1 MVIAC
6 CDISRR
12 AFLGGAA
19 VVSAGVVGCARSEA
33 QSIETV
39 TPEMFGA
46 KGDGRANDS
55 AALAAMAAHVNARG
69 SGEIA
74 FRAGA
79 TYLVGAQRARAAGD
93 YAYEPAPLMEFAG
106 LAKPLVIRG
115 NGARIKCAPGLRYG
129 TFDPHTGEAVR
140 RPLPNYRRG
149 EWATPYRWMVS
160 VSGCN
165 AAIELTDLE
174 LDGSLDSLLIG
185 GPWGDTGLQIQA
197 YGIGLYNNVGTE
209 TLRNIHSH
217 HHGLDGLVI
226 DGVDRAR
233 AAGSIF
239 DRVTCEY
246 NGRQGCSVVGG
257 RGYRFTG
264 CRFNHTGR
272 SRVATSPAAGCDI
285 EAEGGKMVRDLAFE
299 HCEFVNNVGCGMVAD
314 SGESANARF
323 ADCRFVGTTSWS
335 VWPRKPSF
343 RFERCTF
350 VGALVNAYGDAAHPA
365 LATQFIGCTFRDDPR
380 LSPNGK
386 IYRGE
391 NSDGPV
397 VDLSDSRNVRFS
409 HCSFLLTH
417 TLVLPWSTGAIY
429 ADCTMR
435 QASPRTAY
443 PRGAY
448 VGTNSIVGKVEL
460 AGSTVA
466 GVLTVNGVRVPPTAR
481 GLG

>member
-1 MVIAC
+1 MMFA
-6 CDISRR
+6 DSALSRR

-19 VVSAGVVGCARSEA
+19 VVSAGVAGCARSQA
-33 QSIETV
+33 QPTDPI

-46 KGDGRANDS
+46 KGDGRTNDS

-69 SGEIA
+69 GGEVI

-79 TYLVGAQRARAAGD
+79 TYLVGMQRASAGGD
-93 YAYEPAPLMEFAG
+93 NAYESAPLMEFAG
-106 LAKPLVIRG
+106 LAKPLTLRG

-129 TFDPHTGEAVR
+129 TFDPHSGDAVR

-149 EWATPYRWMVS
+149 ESATPYRWMIS
-160 VSGCN
+160 VSRCS
-165 AAIELTDLE
+165 AAVEIADLE
-174 LDGSLDSLLIG
+174 LDGSLDALLIG
-185 GPWGDTGLQIQA
+185 GPWGDTGLQIPA
-197 YGIGLYNNVGTE
+197 YGIGLYDNVGTE
-209 TLRNIHSH
+209 TLHNIHTH

-226 DGVDRAR
+226 DGVDRKR
-233 AAGSIF
+233 PMGSTF
-239 DRVTCEY
+239 KQVRSEY

-257 RGYRFTG
+257 HGYRFVG
-264 CRFNHTGR
+264 CSFNHTGR

-285 EAEGGKMVRDLAFE
+285 EAEGNKTVRDLAFE
-299 HCEFVNNVGCGMVAD
+299 HCEFINNVGCGMDAD
-314 SGESANARF
+314 SGDSAGARF
-323 ADCRFVGTTSWS
+323 TDCKFVGTTSWS

-343 RFERCTF
+343 RFEGCTF

-365 LATQFIGCTFRDDPR
+365 LATQFVGCTFRDDPS
-380 LSPNGK
+380 LSPTGK
-386 IYRGE
+386 VYRGE

-397 VDLSDSRNVRFS
+397 ADLSDSRNVRFS
-409 HCSFLLTH
+409 RCRFLLTH
-417 TLVLPWSTGAIY
+417 AHTLPWSTGAIY

-448 VGTNSIVGKVEL
+448 TGTNSIVGKVEL
-460 AGSTVA
+460 NGSTVS
-466 GVLTVNGVRVPPTAR
+466 GVLTVNGVRVPPTTR